1 VFTNPVTS
9 RRLDWLQVA
18 ESQEAPERAW
28 YLEWPD
34 SGRRRCA
41 GTSLGATK
49 GTAGV
54 DGRMA
59 SREHEGRAASGAM
72 VAAASPSH
80 HVLASRL
87 LQFEVSGQQ
96 GAEPL
101 AEATERVFARLRRR
115 LVVVVGAAGYE
126 ALAAARWAVG
136 TDGALTGA
144 CEYAMAVD
152 APAATDGLTA
162 IVASLIGLLVTFIG
176 EDLTHGLVQGAWT
189 EFASD
194 TDSTEE
200 HD

>member
-1 VFTNPVTS
+1 MK
-9 RRLDWLQVA
+9 
-18 ESQEAPERAW
+18 EA
-28 YLEWPD
+28 
-34 SGRRRCA
+34 
-41 GTSLGATK
+41 
-49 GTAGV
+49 AGV

-59 SREHEGRAASGAM
+59 SRTRAGAVTGGAPM
-72 VAAASPSH
+72 TAASPSA

-87 LQFEVSGQQ
+87 LQFEAGGQQ

-101 AEATERVFARLRRR
+101 AEATERVVARLRRR

-162 IVASLIGLLVTFIG
+162 VVASLLGLLVTFIG
-176 EDLTHGLVQGAWT
+176 EDLTLGLVQQAWP
-189 EFASD
+189 EFAPG
-194 TDSTEE
+194 TDGTEE